1 MAINRLIEH
10 ALAGKSAQHIVDALI
25 EELPPLPMLYQTIR
39 KELPKG
45 TGVRIEE
52 YDDSISVGDGTP
64 VFVKPA
70 SKSTAMKVRERVDY
84 LRLMFPELEFI
95 VEQVTEADPDAQI
108 AKLAAKYRGS
118 LFQAGS
124 WGDWEYEFKTG
135 TDARSFLNDVN
146 RTGAFVAS
154 TKSPTV
160 IIARRKPAGWDEAQ
174 TYFGAGLRAND
185 KPPTK
190 VGDRVKVLD
199 GPNKGRLGDV
209 TRFEPDGWYAW
220 VDVEGAGGKL
230 VKYHTKD
237 LRKQ

>member
-1 MAINRLIEH
+1 MSHSKLVEQVVS
-10 ALAGKSAQHIVDALI
+10 GKSAQHIIDALV
-25 EELPPLPMLYQTIR
+25 EELPPLPMLYQIVR
-39 KELPKG
+39 KEMPRG

-52 YDDSISVGDGTP
+52 NV
-64 VFVKPA
+64 VFVKPQTKVLK
-70 SKSTAMKVRERVDY
+70 SKVSERSDY
-84 LRLMFPELEFI
+84 LQLMFPELEFV
-95 VEQVTEADPDAQI
+95 VEQAT
-108 AKLAAKYRGS
+108 
-118 LFQAGS
+118 
-124 WGDWEYEFKTG
+124 
-135 TDARSFLNDVN
+135 
-146 RTGAFVAS
+146 
-154 TKSPTV
+154 
-160 IIARRKPAGWDEAQ
+160 EAQ